1 MLPPS
6 LFLSTRPELQARDP
20 ARDPPALSSPSRFWG
35 SRLTLPS
42 ATICRGKAVA
52 RAPRAPQ
59 GAAGPQVLSHCQE
72 QHTPPQGHETETP
85 GPITP
90 GRGSYFLQAEGS
102 FFQSGW
108 KVYVQISPC
117 LLTLQSLLYYFQHAV
132 RQIHS
137 RSFQMISAEPFLHTN
152 QGPHDHGPGSTHTHS
167 RVSEQKHTSAN
178 VSCLSCSPVDGHDR
192 PASSLVT
199 SATHA
204 ESTLSFRLLLFLLK
218 LSHHSA
224 E

>member
-1 MLPPS
+1 MLHKV
-6 LFLSTRPELQARDP
+6 
-20 ARDPPALSSPSRFWG
+20 G
-35 SRLTLPS
+35 
-42 ATICRGKAVA
+42 
-52 RAPRAPQ
+52 RAPRSSPTARSS
-59 GAAGPQVLSHCQE
+59 ALH
-72 QHTPPQGHETETP
+72 P
-85 GPITP
+85 GGTRP
-90 GRGSYFLQAEGS
+90 RLQAHSHLAVGAIS
-102 FFQSGW
+102 YRQKAPFFQSGW
-108 KVYVQISPC
+108 KVYIQNSPC

-152 QGPHDHGPGSTHTHS
+152 QGPCGHGPGPTHTHS

-192 PASSLVT
+192 PASSLVA

-204 ESTLSFRLLLFLLK
+204 KSSLSFRLLLFLLE